1 MNNINFINNF
11 ISNHRKKPEKTICLN
26 QIPTNRSYRLESNG
40 LNIQTM
46 TSSKNLVNTKTSP
59 ITSVSLA
66 VCDRQHTDETNAEKL
81 FANIVLFCQQNN
93 TNFVDDQFP
102 PISRSIG
109 HIDSIINHP
118 LKWLRI
124 SEISPLS
131 ASDLCLQWSVY
142 SSPKPSDIQQGALG
156 DCWLMA
162 ALALIT
168 ERPQMLE
175 HILLTKT
182 INDQGVY
189 LVRICHNGLW
199 KTVIVDDCFPCTQ
212 YNQLAFTQAH
222 RRQLYVPI
230 IEKACAKLFGSY
242 ADLISGQTE
251 EGLQLLTGAPCD
263 HIDLNPFNNILDS
276 EIAWA
281 KLLSACESH
290 LLISASTG
298 RSDVSVEEYTR
309 NNIPNNH
316 AFSVLTA
323 HSISNISIQ
332 FVLVRDPHARS
343 NYIDEFITPY
353 ILNELNNVNRNNV
366 SPGAFWI
373 SWPKFLRFFTSIT
386 ISAYVNDYY
395 DIREVNHFTRSS
407 TQLIP
412 TFQFHLSKTS
422 LVNLSL
428 LYHRPNR
435 RLRNYHT
442 QSFVLC
448 NVEQGASKDVGTRQA
463 ILCTS
468 RGAFTHWIGSLR
480 PGFYVLIPFSTS
492 FWNDDNQSIQDYT
505 LVMHSK
511 IQINAQV
518 THEPATL
525 LTDCL
530 IATVLKNNI
539 QPQKGKDCNYYVT
552 TKEYDFTMFIAENLS
567 TTDFLNLEMDL
578 NDSRYIRNSR
588 KSLSTYDCIPP
599 RHRQIVF
606 LIEWTNEEGQRA
618 RMDYLYRS
626 QYVKHANHSIPE
638 IYNKQNDFHSFRPF

>member
-1 MNNINFINNF
+1 MNNISFINNF
-11 ISNHRKKPEKTICLN
+11 IAQQRKKLEKTLGLS
-26 QIPTNRSYRLESNG
+26 QIPTTRSYRLESNG
-40 LNIQTM
+40 LNNQSMI
-46 TSSKNLVNTKTSP
+46 SSNNLVNTKTSP
-59 ITSVSLA
+59 TTYVSLA
-66 VCDRQHTDETNAEKL
+66 IHDRRLTDETNAKKL
-81 FANIVLFCQQNN
+81 FANIILFCQQNN

-109 HIDSIINHP
+109 QIDSLINHP

-131 ASDLCLQWSVY
+131 VTDLCLNWSVY

-175 HILLTKT
+175 HILLTET

-222 RRQLYVPI
+222 HRQLYVPI

-242 ADLISGQTE
+242 AELISGQTE

-263 HIDLNPFNNILDS
+263 HIDLNPSNSTLDI

-281 KLLSACESH
+281 KLLSACESD
-290 LLISASTG
+290 LLIGATTG
-298 RSDVSVEEYTR
+298 RSDVSVEEYAR

-316 AFSVLTA
+316 AFSVLAA
-323 HSISNISIQ
+323 HSISNTAMQ
-332 FVLVRDPHARS
+332 FVLVRDPHAHS
-343 NYIDEFITPY
+343 NYIDEFITQY
-353 ILNELNNVNRNNV
+353 ILDKLNNINRNTV
-366 SPGAFWI
+366 SPGVFWI
-373 SWPKFLRFFTSIT
+373 SWPKFLRFFNSIT
-386 ISAYVNDYY
+386 ISSYANDYY
-395 DIREVNHFTRSS
+395 DIREVNRFTQSC
-407 TQLIP
+407 TELIP
-412 TFQFHLSKTS
+412 TFQFHLSRTS
-422 LVNLSL
+422 LVNISL
-428 LYHRPNR
+428 VYHRPNR
-435 RLRNYHT
+435 RIRNYHT

-448 NVEQGASKDVGTRQA
+448 NVEQGPSKDVGTSHA
-463 ILCTS
+463 VLCTS

-480 PGFYVLIPFSTS
+480 SGFYVLIPFSTS
-492 FWNDDNQSIQDYT
+492 FWNEDNQSIRDYT
-505 LVMHSK
+505 LVIHSK
-511 IQINAQV
+511 VQINVQV
-518 THEPATL
+518 TPESATL

-530 IATVLKNNI
+530 IAIVLKNNI
-539 QPQKGKDCNYYVT
+539 QPQRGKDCNYYVT

-567 TTDFLNLEMDL
+567 TTDFLNLEIDL
-578 NDSRYIRNSR
+578 NDSKYIRNSR

-599 RHRQIVF
+599 RHRQISF
-606 LIEWTNEEGQRA
+606 LIEWTNEYGQKA
-618 RMDYLYRS
+618 KLDYLYRS
-626 QYVKHANHSIPE
+626 QFVKHANNSIPE
-638 IYNKQNDFHSFRPF
+638 INNSQSDFHSFRPF